1 MKELRKIFL
10 KGLFFI
16 FVSLIAMG
24 TEACRAIYDCPEI
37 MEIFKTKGFIICLAS
52 SSVSFFYFIKYI
64 KKERELDRNSSR

>member
-1 MKELRKIFL
+1 MKELRNIFL

-16 FVSLIAMG
+16 FLGLLAMCI
-24 TEACRAIYDCPEI
+24 EACRAIYDCPEI